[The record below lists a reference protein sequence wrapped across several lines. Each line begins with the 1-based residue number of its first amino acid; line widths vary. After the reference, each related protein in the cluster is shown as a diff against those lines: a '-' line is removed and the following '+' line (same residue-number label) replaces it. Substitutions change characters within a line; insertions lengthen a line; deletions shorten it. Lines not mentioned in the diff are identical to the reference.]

1 MQTTAM
7 RDFFKVPPADDP
19 RANPPPRDWTRKRQ
33 KCKGWSSPKQRG
45 KDKIEVCSSVRSPI
59 NLKNLAQPRIGLECQ
74 TADNSNRPTSKVLGL
89 RLLGSDKLCL
99 LQMIGDEDGMF
110 TQPQRSNRNWVRSHL
125 VSSTIHCLVL
135 YLMVRPAPAIFVTPI
150 SIAFGNRGTSTQ
162 LVHLPRPGATDSLLA
177 SEDTAPERIWF
188 SPPVKVK
195 RQRARNDSPAK
206 KKPAANPPEEAARAG
221 SPFGSVLQGSLTG
234 HEVRPAL
241 PVVFPDPMI
250 PRSEI
255 PPGVEGSVIVE
266 VTIDDHGSVVET
278 KVVQPLG
285 YGIEEKVLAA
295 VRNWRFRPATI
306 DGKAIPSQQDVYFH
320 FPS

>member
-1 MQTTAM
+1 
-7 RDFFKVPPADDP
+7 
-19 RANPPPRDWTRKRQ
+19 
-33 KCKGWSSPKQRG
+33 
-45 KDKIEVCSSVRSPI
+45 
-59 NLKNLAQPRIGLECQ
+59 
-74 TADNSNRPTSKVLGL
+74 
-89 RLLGSDKLCL
+89 
-99 LQMIGDEDGMF
+99 MIGDEDGMF

-125 VSSTIHCLVL
+125 VSLTIHCVVL
-135 YLMVRPAPAIFVTPI
+135 YLLVRPAPAMFVTPI
-150 SIAFGNRGTSTQ
+150 SIAFGNRGTSME
-162 LVHLPRPGATDSLLA
+162 LVHLPRPGAADSLLA
-177 SEDTAPERIWF
+177 SSDTAPERIWF
-188 SPPVKVK
+188 SPPVKAK
-195 RQRARNDSPAK
+195 PQRARNDSAAK
-206 KKPAANPPEEAARAG
+206 KKPAATPREEAARAG
-221 SPFGSVLQGSLTG
+221 SPFGSVLQGPLTG

-241 PVVFPDPMI
+241 PVIFPDPMI
-250 PRSEI
+250 VRSEI